1 MAKDV
6 IQIIDK
12 ETGEEGNVRD
22 SRLALAKEKTAV
34 ALTDAI
40 ELRTIDDKQIFVKA
54 DSFFNAFAQWCKANN
69 KSTITSLFGELT
81 ADGVSSPGSI
91 NMANLASVLSAEEP
105 FLNILRRINSS
116 SQDYAGP
123 GIYLI
128 SGTSGNDVLTDDG
141 VLIVSGQAQ
150 SGNRVKIGFSS
161 PKFAVQD
168 YQGTWR
174 KSG

>member
-6 IQIIDK
+6 IQITDK
-12 ETGEEGNVRD
+12 ETGETGNVRD

-91 NMANLASVLSAEEP
+91 NMANLASVLSAVCP
-105 FLNILRRINSS
+105 IYDNINAGNLPAGLAYVVNATDISGAHFFVYTMICSYDYRFQFILNISSKDSQPLFYIRHYNNGWSALRTI
-116 SQDYAGP
+116 
-123 GIYLI
+123 
-128 SGTSGNDVLTDDG
+128 
-141 VLIVSGQAQ
+141 
-150 SGNRVKIGFSS
+150 
-161 PKFAVQD
+161 
-168 YQGTWR
+168 
-174 KSG
+174 